1 MTINAKKIDLEK
13 VPPSNLVFLIDA
25 SGSMDMPN
33 RLPVVKAAFQMLVKN
48 LRPID
53 TVSIVTYGGS
63 VSVWLEPTGG
73 DDKQKIL
80 KAIEELTAG
89 GDTPGENGIKT
100 AYKVAEKA
108 FIKGGNNRVILATDG
123 DFNVGETTEKS
134 LEDLVSKER
143 QSGVFLTCLG
153 VGTGN
158 FKDSKLQSMAKR
170 GNGNYAYLDDIKE
183 AEKVLVTEMTQ
194 TFYSVAGDVFLN
206 VTFNPAVVGE
216 YRLIGFDNKK
226 DAFTDSTGQLEGGEV
241 GSGNSVLA
249 LFEITPTASGQIIGA
264 NNNLAEVSLRY
275 TPIEQKEEKLF
286 LYKCPNTTIPFD
298 SLKKDLRFATSIA
311 MFGQKLRASK
321 YIPAT
326 INWSN
331 IKKIAINAHDP
342 NNFLEGDFIQL
353 LDLSQKIYGN
363 KRVKRRKSEDD
374 N

>member
-1 MTINAKKIDLEK
+1 MG
-13 VPPSNLVFLIDA
+13 NL
-25 SGSMDMPN
+25 
-33 RLPVVKAAFQMLVKN
+33 
-48 LRPID
+48 
-53 TVSIVTYGGS
+53 
-63 VSVWLEPTGG
+63 
-73 DDKQKIL
+73 
-80 KAIEELTAG
+80 
-89 GDTPGENGIKT
+89 
-100 AYKVAEKA
+100 
-108 FIKGGNNRVILATDG
+108 
-123 DFNVGETTEKS
+123 
-134 LEDLVSKER
+134 
-143 QSGVFLTCLG
+143 
-153 VGTGN
+153 
-158 FKDSKLQSMAKR
+158 KDSKLQVLAKK

-206 VTFNPAVVGE
+206 VTFNPEVLGE
-216 YRLIGFDNKK
+216 YMLIGFDKKK
-226 DAFTDSTGQLEGGEV
+226 DAYTDSTGQLEGGEV

-286 LYKCPNTTIPFD
+286 LYKCPNKIIPFD

-321 YIPAT
+321 NIPAT
-326 INWSN
+326 LTWSD
-331 IKKIAINAHDP
+331 IKKVAVNARDS

-363 KRVKRRKSEDD
+363 KRVKRRKSNED